1 MQSQDDLR
9 VGYHGGSGGTNQR
22 QSGHLTSKLCCVLYV
37 GYIQI
42 YTWKN
47 MASTNSELVKKVSKV
62 SHATHLFSPL
72 SSQTEMCSD
81 TAG

>member
-22 QSGHLTSKLCCVLYV
+22 QFGHLTSKLCCVLYV

-47 MASTNSELVKKVSKV
+47 TASTNSKLV
-62 SHATHLFSPL
+62 T
-72 SSQTEMCSD
+72 
-81 TAG
+81 